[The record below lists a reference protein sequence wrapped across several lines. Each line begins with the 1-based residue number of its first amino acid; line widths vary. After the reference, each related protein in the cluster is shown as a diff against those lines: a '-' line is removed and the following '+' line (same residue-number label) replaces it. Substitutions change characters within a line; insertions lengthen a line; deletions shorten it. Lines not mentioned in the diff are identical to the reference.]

1 MNKTV
6 KILQYLFWGLIALV
20 AIIVTTFETDILI
33 AGEMA
38 GDKVTEYYWT
48 VGLELTTIAILPM
61 ALRLMKLSSVSEAVK
76 HSSKTYLRFAL
87 LRLSAIALT
96 MLANAV
102 LYYLFMQT
110 TFGYLAIICLIS
122 MAFVYPSSSRCK
134 SETSVEEP

>member
-1 MNKTV
+1 MNNTV
-6 KILQYLFWGLIALV
+6 KILQYLFWGSIAVGVLM
-20 AIIVTTFETDILI
+20 ATAFETDIL
-33 AGEMA
+33 ATGEMA

-48 VGLELTTIAILPM
+48 VGLELTTIAILPT

-76 HSSKTYLRFAL
+76 NNGKAYMRLAM

-122 MAFVYPSSSRCK
+122 MAFVYPSTSRCK
-134 SETSVEEP
+134 SEMSVEEP